1 MTGGSDLSLASAI
14 RTGVLSAV
22 PRQRVDDKAERRLST
37 ENAERADALGES
49 IREDETALMRSA
61 GHGDASACRILV
73 DRHLR
78 SIVGFAYRF
87 LGDFAEA
94 EDVAQETF
102 FRLWRH
108 AHRWEDRARLTTWLH
123 RVARNLC
130 IDLLRKKRPEAVED
144 IADHADPAKDQA
156 AALRRD
162 SAARHVIAALA
173 GLPERQRAAVALT
186 HYQGLS
192 NIESAEVMGVSVEAL
207 ESLLSRARRGL
218 RDRLMPLRDDLIGD
232 L

>member
-1 MTGGSDLSLASAI
+1 MTEGSEFSLASAS
-14 RTGVLSAV
+14 RAGVLF
-22 PRQRVDDKAERRLST
+22 AESGRR
-37 ENAERADALGES
+37 A
-49 IREDETALMRSA
+49 DETAEHGLNTGNADRAHATGERVGEDEPALMRRA
-61 GHGDASACRILV
+61 GNGDATACRILV

-102 FRLWRH
+102 LRLWRH

-130 IDLLRKKRPEAVED
+130 IDLVRRKRPEGVED
-144 IADHADPAKDQA
+144 IAEHPDPADDQA
-156 AALRRD
+156 AVLQRD
-162 SAARHVIAALA
+162 TAARLVLAALA
-173 GLPERQRAAVALT
+173 TLPERQRAAVALT

-192 NIESAEVMGVSVEAL
+192 NIESAETMDVSVEAL

-218 RDRLMPLRDDLIGD
+218 RNRLMPLRDDLIGD

>member
-1 MTGGSDLSLASAI
+1 MSSGSDPSLAPAI
-14 RTGVLSAV
+14 RSGVFFAEARRQAVDSTEHGLSAGNV
-22 PRQRVDDKAERRLST
+22 
-37 ENAERADALGES
+37 NRAHSDGAHDS
-49 IREDETALMRSA
+49 EDESALMRRA
-61 GHGDASACRILV
+61 GNGDASACRILV

-78 SIVGFAYRF
+78 SIVGFSYRF

-102 FRLWRH
+102 LRLWRH

-130 IDLLRKKRPEAVED
+130 IDFVRRKRPEGVED
-144 IADHADPAKDQA
+144 IADHPDPAEDQA
-156 AALRRD
+156 TILQRGSVAQL
-162 SAARHVIAALA
+162 VVAALA
-173 GLPERQRAAVALT
+173 KLPERQRAAVTLT
-186 HYQGLS
+186 HYQGLN
-192 NIESAEVMGVSVEAL
+192 NIENAEVMGVSVEAL

-218 RDRLMPLRDDLIGD
+218 RDHLMPLRDDLMGD